1 MDLVNNNTVISA
13 ELSPVLNVVP
23 SKLNHIHMMGICGT
37 GMASLAGI
45 LKQRGYVITGSDE
58 NVYPPMSLFL
68 ERLSI
73 PILKGYRAENI
84 DSFPD
89 LVIVG
94 NVITRFNP
102 EAVRLSQL
110 QIPYLSL
117 PQALR
122 EFAMK
127 DQRSIVV
134 SGTHGKTTT
143 TAIASWLLEHS
154 GMEPGF
160 MIGGIPVNFEGSFKL
175 GKGKFFVI
183 EGDEYDTAFFDK
195 GPKFLHYAPWVA
207 ILTNIEFDHA
217 DIYRDLDHVTESF
230 QRLIELIPSD
240 GLLIANHDDPVVR
253 EEVGKAKCPVIT
265 YGLDNEAVWQGVDI
279 TIKDR
284 LTRVRVLKHDNEYIR
299 ISTPLFGRHNILN
312 LLSVIALSDFLG
324 VDRQAASEATRSFR
338 GIRRRQEIKGEKA
351 GVLVMDDFAHHPT
364 AVEKTIQAVKDRYA
378 DHRLVAVFEPRSNS
392 SRRNIFQERYSRSFD
407 CADLVLIPEP
417 PMMGNVPKG
426 ERFSSHALVRALQAR
441 GLTALYFPD
450 TDHLLRGLL
459 RNARSGDLVLI
470 MSNGSFDNLHERL
483 LKELE

>member
-265 YGLDNEAVWQGVDI
+265 YGLDNC
-279 TIKDR
+279 
-284 LTRVRVLKHDNEYIR
+284 DNIW
-299 ISTPLFGRHNILN
+299 
-312 LLSVIALSDFLG
+312 
-324 VDRQAASEATRSFR
+324 
-338 GIRRRQEIKGEKA
+338 
-351 GVLVMDDFAHHPT
+351 
-364 AVEKTIQAVKDRYA
+364 
-378 DHRLVAVFEPRSNS
+378 
-392 SRRNIFQERYSRSFD
+392 
-407 CADLVLIPEP
+407 
-417 PMMGNVPKG
+417 
-426 ERFSSHALVRALQAR
+426 
-441 GLTALYFPD
+441 
-450 TDHLLRGLL
+450 
-459 RNARSGDLVLI
+459 SG
-470 MSNGSFDNLHERL
+470 
-483 LKELE
+483 

>member
-1 MDLVNNNTVISA
+1 MVW
-13 ELSPVLNVVP
+13 
-23 SKLNHIHMMGICGT
+23 
-37 GMASLAGI
+37 
-45 LKQRGYVITGSDE
+45 IT
-58 NVYPPMSLFL
+58 
-68 ERLSI
+68 
-73 PILKGYRAENI
+73 
-84 DSFPD
+84 
-89 LVIVG
+89 
-94 NVITRFNP
+94 
-102 EAVRLSQL
+102 
-110 QIPYLSL
+110 
-117 PQALR
+117 
-122 EFAMK
+122 
-127 DQRSIVV
+127 
-134 SGTHGKTTT
+134 
-143 TAIASWLLEHS
+143 
-154 GMEPGF
+154 
-160 MIGGIPVNFEGSFKL
+160 
-175 GKGKFFVI
+175 
-183 EGDEYDTAFFDK
+183 
-195 GPKFLHYAPWVA
+195 
-207 ILTNIEFDHA
+207 
-217 DIYRDLDHVTESF
+217 
-230 QRLIELIPSD
+230 
-240 GLLIANHDDPVVR
+240 
-253 EEVGKAKCPVIT
+253 VIT

>member
-13 ELSPVLNVVP
+13 ELSPDLNVVP
-23 SKLNHIHMMGICGT
+23 SKLKHIHMMGICGT

-45 LKQRGYVITGSDE
+45 LKQRGYVVTGSDE

-122 EFAMK
+122 ELAMK

-195 GPKFLHYAPWVA
+195 VPKFLHYAPWVA
-207 ILTNIEFDHA
+207 ILTSIEFDHA

-265 YGLDNEAVWQGVDI
+265 YGLDNEAVWQG
-279 TIKDR
+279 
-284 LTRVRVLKHDNEYIR
+284 
-299 ISTPLFGRHNILN
+299 
-312 LLSVIALSDFLG
+312 
-324 VDRQAASEATRSFR
+324 
-338 GIRRRQEIKGEKA
+338 
-351 GVLVMDDFAHHPT
+351 
-364 AVEKTIQAVKDRYA
+364 
-378 DHRLVAVFEPRSNS
+378 
-392 SRRNIFQERYSRSFD
+392 
-407 CADLVLIPEP
+407 
-417 PMMGNVPKG
+417 
-426 ERFSSHALVRALQAR
+426 
-441 GLTALYFPD
+441 
-450 TDHLLRGLL
+450 
-459 RNARSGDLVLI
+459 
-470 MSNGSFDNLHERL
+470 
-483 LKELE
+483 